1 MNYFISKHIVF
12 EYLSGRTTP
21 LENQLVED
29 WLCHTEN
36 IENFH
41 EWLLEWEM
49 RSLQFTP
56 NTHVAFQ
63 KLVKNLDSSENNE
76 KNEVLTIKPQGR
88 SKISPK
94 IFAMAATI
102 FLIIGGAWL
111 LKDFILLKTYKTDY
125 AEVSSFLLEDGSHV
139 SLKANST
146 LKVSRWGFNESVR
159 EVILQGEAEFSVKHT
174 FDNKRFVVK
183 TSDQFQI
190 EVLGTQF
197 SVFARKIATKVILN
211 KGEIRV
217 NYVSGSKKEHMV
229 MKPGDLVILNQEG
242 ATALQK
248 IAEPQSYS
256 IWETQLFVFNETS
269 VREIVRLIYENFGV
283 QYHVLDEEIAS
294 RTISGTFKAQ
304 NADELLQIFSE
315 VLNLKIIT
323 TEQGKVLTNK

>member
-12 EYLSGRTTP
+12 EYLSGRATP

-41 EWLLEWEM
+41 EWLLEWEL
-49 RSLQFTP
+49 RSLQFSP
-56 NTHVAFQ
+56 NTNIAFQ
-63 KLVKNLDSSENNE
+63 KLVANLDSSENVEENE
-76 KNEVLTIKPQGR
+76 GLTMIPQNR
-88 SKISPK
+88 VKISPK
-94 IFAMAATI
+94 IFAIAATI
-102 FLIIGGAWL
+102 FLIIGVAWF
-111 LKDFILLKTYKTDY
+111 LKDFILFKTYKTDY
-125 AEVSSFLLEDGSHV
+125 AKVSSFFLEDGSHV
-139 SLKANST
+139 SLNANST
-146 LKVSRWGFNESVR
+146 LKVSRWGFDKSVR
-159 EVILQGEAEFSVKHT
+159 EVTLQGEAEFSVKHT

-197 SVFARKIATKVILN
+197 SVFARKRATKVILS

-217 NYVSGSKKEHMV
+217 NYVSGSKKEQMF
-229 MKPGDLVILNQEG
+229 MKPGDLVMLNQQSG
-242 ATALQK
+242 TALQK

-256 IWETQLFVFNETS
+256 IWKTQSFVFNETP
-269 VREIVRLIYENFGV
+269 VREIVRLINENFGV
-283 QYHVLDEEIAS
+283 EYQVLDEEIAS

-323 TEQGKVLTNK
+323 TDQGKVLTNK